1 MKRKGK
7 HLVLRIFLVV
17 LLAALVIF
25 ALGAW
30 RLFGDIVTAANTV
43 TQLESGLYAL

>member
-25 ALGAW
+25 AAGLAAGRPFPAGLGGGA
-30 RLFGDIVTAANTV
+30 V
-43 TQLESGLYAL
+43 